1 MIVCPNCNHKNP
13 EAALQC
19 EACYTD
25 LPSITSCPQ
34 CGASIQGDA
43 MFCGNGGFNLQS
55 KSSESVGEV
64 DLSKD
69 ENVEISSQEADS
81 VINPTQPR
89 EIENSPKQPV
99 EPIHQAGF
107 VATVLQEKKTA
118 KLIHLQTNTVIE
130 IPQNLS
136 VINLGKP
143 NNQFPPDIDV
153 SGFPNSEIVSRIHG
167 RLVVENDDFY
177 IEDLGSSN
185 GTFINHLPLL
195 EGNRHKLKMGDQI
208 SLGKEDKVTF
218 LFQLD

>member
-25 LPSITSCPQ
+25 LPSIISCPQ

-43 MFCGNGGFNLQS
+43 IFCGNCGFNLQS

-64 DLSKD
+64 DLSED
-69 ENVEISSQEADS
+69 ENVEISSPES
-81 VINPTQPR
+81 VINPIEPR
-89 EIENSPKQPV
+89 KTENDPKKTVKPTNQS
-99 EPIHQAGF
+99 GLM
-107 VATVLQEKKTA
+107 ATVLQEKKTA